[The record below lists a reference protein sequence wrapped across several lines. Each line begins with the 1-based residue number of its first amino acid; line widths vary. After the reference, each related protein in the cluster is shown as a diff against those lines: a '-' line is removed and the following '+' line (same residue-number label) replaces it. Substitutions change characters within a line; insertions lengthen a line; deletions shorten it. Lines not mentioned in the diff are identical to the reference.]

1 MALSAV
7 LSGIAAHRI
16 FIACVIVPKPEQPG
30 KTDKVPC
37 NAAGENITPHDPGN
51 WLTLAEA
58 ESVAACAFAALGGQY
73 RTAVGVVIYEGSGL
87 FCVDVDGALHDGQ
100 WSPLALDIVGR
111 FPGAYVEVSQSGKGL
126 HVMGRIAPD
135 FPKHRVKK
143 KGLALEVYTRGR
155 FILVTGTSALGDIQT
170 DHTAAVT
177 DLIRAYLPEPL
188 IDADADGWTSGPY
201 PGWRGGGTDEQII
214 HNQMQRRGAHAAF
227 GGGAAFA
234 DLWTANERALARAFP
249 STTADTFDR
258 SGADQALANHLAYAT
273 GYDCER
279 TLALMWKSG
288 LRREKWEREGYL
300 RTTILKAVAGKIPEG
315 VEPSQASPTAP
326 AVDGTVS
333 VPPPPPPPLGEAF
346 VVPPPPPPVV
356 SAAAPIPTGTT
367 AGAAPP
373 PPSPTDWPPPP
384 GSYLSAEEQARL
396 FAGCIYIQDM
406 HQILQPNGVTLE
418 KKQFDAEHGGYD
430 FQMRVDGQKPS
441 TSAWDCF
448 IDSQITRYPRAHGLV
463 FDPKLS
469 PHQAIVKDGL
479 TFINSWVPVDILKTK
494 GDATPFLQH
503 MRNLLPNERDYS
515 ILLAYMAAV
524 VQYPGT
530 KFQWCPL
537 IQGVEGN
544 GKTLLST
551 ALEYAV
557 GERYTHWPRAKL
569 LGKQFNAGFFGK
581 LLVCVEDVHISE
593 AKGELWEELK
603 PMITGQ
609 KIEIEYK
616 GVDVKTPRANTF
628 NFLLNSNHRDAIRK
642 TRNDR
647 RIAPF
652 FCAQQSAH
660 DLIRMGMGEDYF
672 NALHRWLKSGG
683 YAIVAEYLAT
693 YPIPDEL
700 NPATQCVRAPST
712 SSTEE
717 AIRAGRGSIEQELAE
732 AIEEGRAG
740 FRGGWVNSMAFDDL
754 LAQLGKARQIKRD
767 LRGAMIESMGYQR
780 HPGLPDGR
788 VVSPLTDGT
797 RPRLYVP
804 VAGHPSLAPG
814 LRPSDIAQQ
823 YIAAQAPPK

>member
-7 LSGIAAHRI
+7 LSGIAACRI

-30 KTDKVPC
+30 KTDKIPC
-37 NAAGENITPHDPGN
+37 NAAGESITPHDPGN

-58 ESVAACAFAALGGQY
+58 ESVAACASAALAGQY

-126 HVMGRIAPD
+126 HVMGRCAPN

-143 KGLALEVYTRGR
+143 KGLPLEIYTRAR
-155 FILVTGTSALGDIQT
+155 FILVTGTGAVGDIQT
-170 DHTAAVT
+170 DHTHGLAE
-177 DLIRAYLPEPL
+177 LIRAYLPEPL
-188 IDADADGWTSGPY
+188 IDADADGWTTGPY

-234 DLWTANERALARAFP
+234 DLWTGNERALARAFP
-249 STTADTFDR
+249 STTADLYDR

-315 VEPSQASPTAP
+315 VAPQPDAAAVDAAP
-326 AVDGTVS
+326 A
-333 VPPPPPPPLGEAF
+333 VPPPPPPPPG
-346 VVPPPPPPVV
+346 VPGGTVPPPPPPVV
-356 SAAAPIPTGTT
+356 SSAEPIPAGTT
-367 AGAAPP
+367 AGAAPIP
-373 PPSPTDWPPPP
+373 APPNPDDWPPSP
-384 GSYLSAEEQARL
+384 GAYLDIGQQQRL

-406 HQILQPNGVTLE
+406 HQILMANGTTLE
-418 KKQFDAEHGGYD
+418 KKQFDAEYGGYD
-430 FQMRVDGQKPS
+430 FQTRVDGQKPT

-448 IDSQITRYPRAHGLV
+448 IDSQIHRFPRAHGLV
-463 FDPKLS
+463 FEPKTE
-469 PHQAIVKDGL
+469 PHAHIMRDGM
-479 TFINSWVPVDILKTK
+479 TYVNSWRPVEIVRTP
-494 GDATPFLQH
+494 GDVTPFLQH
-503 MRNLLPNERDYS
+503 MHNLLPNERDYS

-524 VQYPGT
+524 VQFPGT

-551 ALEYAV
+551 ALEYCV

-672 NALHRWLKSGG
+672 TNLHRWLKAGG
-683 YAIVAEYLAT
+683 YAIVAHYLAT
-693 YPIPDEL
+693 YAIPDEF
-700 NPATQCVRAPST
+700 NPAKDCVRAPST

-732 AIEEGRAG
+732 AVEEGRAG
-740 FRGGWVNSMAFDDL
+740 FRGGWINSMAFDDL
-754 LAQLGKARQIKRD
+754 LAQLGRARQIKRD
-767 LRGAMIESMGYQR
+767 VRQTMIEAMGYQL

-814 LRPSDIAQQ
+814 LRPSDIAAA
-823 YIAAQAPPK
+823 YVAAQAPPK